1 MEVEGFRTSSRFL
14 TRTCVSAAVGK
25 TVELG
30 TLFVLPAGDTDATLE
45 IPYLTEVLF
54 TAVGNGQISVTARS
68 SKTKRR
74 FAHARSVE

>member
-1 MEVEGFRTSSRFL
+1 M
-14 TRTCVSAAVGK
+14 GK

-30 TLFVLPAGDTDATLE
+30 TLFVLRAVDVMTEATLE

-74 FAHARSVE
+74 FAHATIS